1 MVGLLHEFD
10 HFGGFGVVLLLC
22 WVVLGVVNDCGC
34 WVWFGVL
41 ARFVLGV

>member
-1 MVGLLHEFD
+1 MGLLHEFG
-10 HFGGFGVVLLLC
+10 HFGGFGVALLLC
-22 WVVLGVVNDCGC
+22 WVVLGVFGWF